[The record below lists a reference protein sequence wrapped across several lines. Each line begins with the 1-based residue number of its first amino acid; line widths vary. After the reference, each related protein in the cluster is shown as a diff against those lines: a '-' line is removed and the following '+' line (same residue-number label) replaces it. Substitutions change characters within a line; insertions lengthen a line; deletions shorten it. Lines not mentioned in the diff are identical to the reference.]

1 MATELEAIPQ
11 SSLIG
16 TMRGSRCAFDKVRN
30 AEATCAQPG
39 SSEPATRRLTMLAEL
54 GAVTKKT
61 KGTIFFVLLEGG
73 IFPLLVFP
81 F

>member
-1 MATELEAIPQ
+1 
-11 SSLIG
+11 
-16 TMRGSRCAFDKVRN
+16 
-30 AEATCAQPG
+30 
-39 SSEPATRRLTMLAEL
+39 MLAEL